1 MAKKIQRGLGRGLG
15 ALLGEDV
22 VALQAEVK
30 PETVPVQDAAP
41 VDAVRDLPIYMI
53 DPNPDQPRR
62 TFDED
67 ALRELAASI
76 ESVGVIQPIV
86 VCETDGRYRI
96 IAGERRYRACRM
108 AGLEMIPAIV
118 RNWDQQRQ
126 LEAALIENLQR
137 DDLNAIEEARGVRR
151 LMEEGGLTQERAAE
165 RLGKSRSALANLL
178 RLLTLEDAV
187 QQMVINGKLS
197 AGHARALAG
206 VDRKRQV
213 QLANLTVQQGW
224 SVRQLER
231 ICAQPVKTEEEPKKA
246 PRDRQFT
253 NLESMARELFGTR
266 AKLDGTQERG
276 KLTLFYYSADDLQ
289 RIWEV
294 LEMAHGEAQ

>member
-178 RLLTLEDAV
+178 RLLTLEDVV
-187 QQMVINGKLS
+187 QQMVIDDKLS

-231 ICAQPVKTEEEPKKA
+231 ICAQPVKPEEEPKKT